1 MACRSLSRRDP
12 EVSTESREP
21 EPVSS
26 WIWPG
31 SRLER
36 LIVRYAQTSP
46 SPTLQWPISRAGVW
60 DRFVEALDDAADAET
75 IAGIPVPPLDLD
87 MPCDKRFADL
97 TGAEVEHL
105 ARVGDML
112 GRRGHEI
119 TTMWKAIGRRASES
133 PFV

>member
-1 MACRSLSRRDP
+1 MAC
-12 EVSTESREP
+12 
-21 EPVSS
+21 SS
-26 WIWPG
+26 
-31 SRLER
+31 
-36 LIVRYAQTSP
+36 Q
-46 SPTLQWPISRAGVW
+46 
-60 DRFVEALDDAADAET
+60 DAAVWGVHVLSTTTET

-87 MPCDKRFADL
+87 MPRDKRFADL